1 MKQGENKAG
10 SGQNPEDSFGF
21 EIEQRFQ
28 STCCNKVR
36 YNRQKELYL
45 YAPVPV
51 DPNVPEGTE
60 VALEACLEAFFT
72 DELVEDVVCH
82 CGKKSTQILRKRFI
96 DYPKTLVVI
105 PKRMVYVDWVPKK
118 L

>member
-1 MKQGENKAG
+1 MIGKGNADFTGGQQQDAREYFAYILDKMKQGENKSG

-82 CGKKSTQILRKRFI
+82 CGKKST
-96 DYPKTLVVI
+96 
-105 PKRMVYVDWVPKK
+105 
-118 L
+118 